1 MAINTLQ
8 YSQQFQTVLDAQML
22 ASATS
27 AFMEAN
33 AGQVKY
39 DGGDTVH
46 IPEISMQGLAKYDRD
61 EGFNQGSVTLKF
73 NPYKMTQDR
82 GRTFQLDSMDVN
94 ETNFVATAGTVM
106 GEFQRTQVIP
116 EIDSYRYSKIAAL
129 ATAENKVKTGFTP
142 AVATIL
148 EKLEAEITDIQDV
161 VGEDEGLIIVMST
174 KLRTILNNA
183 DKFNRYLN
191 VAEFKNGSVNT
202 TVKSF
207 NDIPILGVPSARMK
221 TAYVF
226 NDGKTAN
233 QQAGGFK
240 ADTAAKDINWIIMPQ
255 RAPIAVSKTDKVRVF
270 TPDINQ
276 KADAWKIDYRKY
288 HDLWIPKNRFA
299 AIRVNTGA

>member
-1 MAINTLQ
+1 MPINTLQ

-22 ASATS
+22 AGATS

-129 ATAENKVKTGFTP
+129 ATAENKVTTGFTP

-148 EKLEAEITDIQDV
+148 EKLEAEITEIQDV

-174 KLRTILNNA
+174 KLRTILNNS

-240 ADTAAKDINWIIMPQ
+240 ADTGAKDINWIIMPQ

-270 TPDINQ
+270 TPELNQ

>member
-22 ASATS
+22 AGATS

-116 EIDSYRYSKIAAL
+116 EIDSYRYSKISAL
-129 ATAENKVKTGFTP
+129 ATAENKVTTGFTP

-148 EKLEAEITDIQDV
+148 EKLEAEITEIQDV
-161 VGEDEGLIIVMST
+161 VGEEEGLIIVMST

-240 ADTAAKDINWIIMPQ
+240 ADTGAKDINWIIMPQ
-255 RAPIAVSKTDKVRVF
+255 RAPIAVSKTDKVRIF
-270 TPDINQ
+270 TPELNQ

>member
-116 EIDSYRYSKIAAL
+116 EIDAYRYSKIAAL
-129 ATAENKVKTGFTP
+129 ATAENKVTTGFTP

-148 EKLEAEITDIQDV
+148 EKLEAEITEIQDV
-161 VGEDEGLIIVMST
+161 VGEDEGLIVVMST

-191 VAEFKNGSVNT
+191 VAEFKNGSINT

-240 ADTAAKDINWIIMPQ
+240 ADTGAKDINWIIMPQ

>member
-1 MAINTLQ
+1 MPINTLQ

-22 ASATS
+22 AGATT

-39 DGGDTVH
+39 DGGDTVY

-82 GRTFQLDSMDVN
+82 GRTFQLDAMDVN

-129 ATAENKVKTGFTP
+129 ATAENKVTTGFTP

-255 RAPIAVSKTDKVRVF
+255 SAPIAVSKTDKVRVF
-270 TPDINQ
+270 TPELNQ

>member
-116 EIDSYRYSKIAAL
+116 EIDAYRYSKIAAL
-129 ATAENKVKTGFTP
+129 ATAENKVTTGFTP

-148 EKLEAEITDIQDV
+148 EKLEAEITEIQDV
-161 VGEDEGLIIVMST
+161 VGEDEGLIVVMST

-191 VAEFKNGSVNT
+191 VAEFKNGSINT

-207 NDIPILGVPSARMK
+207 NDIPILGVQSARMK

-240 ADTAAKDINWIIMPQ
+240 ADTGAKDINWIIMPQ

-270 TPDINQ
+270 TPDVNQ

>member
-1 MAINTLQ
+1 MPINTLQ

-22 ASATS
+22 AGATT

-129 ATAENKVKTGFTP
+129 ATAANKVTAGFTP
-142 AVATIL
+142 TATTIL
-148 EKLEAEITDIQDV
+148 EKLEEEITNIIDV
-161 VGEDEGLIIVMST
+161 VGENEPLIVVMST
-174 KLRTILNNA
+174 KLRTMLNNS
-183 DKFNRYLN
+183 DKFNKFLD
-191 VAEFKNGSVNT
+191 VTTFKNGAVDTN
-202 TVKSF
+202 VKSF
-207 NDIPILGVPSARMK
+207 NGVPIITAPSACLK
-221 TAYVF
+221 TQYVF

-255 RAPIAVSKTDKVRVF
+255 SAPIAVSKTDKVRVF
-270 TPDINQ
+270 TPDVNQ

>member
-22 ASATS
+22 AGATS

-129 ATAENKVKTGFTP
+129 ATAENKVTTGFTP

-148 EKLEAEITDIQDV
+148 EKLEAEITEIQDV

-202 TVKSF
+202 TLKSF

-255 RAPIAVSKTDKVRVF
+255 SAPIAVSKTDKVRVF
-270 TPDINQ
+270 TPELNQ

>member
-22 ASATS
+22 AGATS

-129 ATAENKVKTGFTP
+129 ATTENKVTTGFTP

-148 EKLEAEITDIQDV
+148 EKLEAEITEIQDV

-174 KLRTILNNA
+174 KLRTILNNS

-202 TVKSF
+202 TLKSF

-255 RAPIAVSKTDKVRVF
+255 SAPIAVSKTDKVRVF
-270 TPDINQ
+270 TPELNQ

>member
-116 EIDSYRYSKIAAL
+116 EIDSYRYSKISAL
-129 ATAENKVKTGFTP
+129 ATAENKVTTGFTP

-148 EKLEAEITDIQDV
+148 EKLEAEITEIQDV
-161 VGEDEGLIIVMST
+161 VGEEEGLIIVMST

-221 TAYVF
+221 TQYVF
-226 NDGKTAN
+226 ADGKTAN

-240 ADTAAKDINWIIMPQ
+240 ADTGAKDINWIIMPQ
-255 RAPIAVSKTDKVRVF
+255 RAPIAVSKTDKVRIF
-270 TPDINQ
+270 TPELNQ

>member
-1 MAINTLQ
+1 MAINALQ

-22 ASATS
+22 AGATS

-129 ATAENKVKTGFTP
+129 ATAENKVTTGFTP

-148 EKLEAEITDIQDV
+148 EKLEAEITEIQDV

-174 KLRTILNNA
+174 KLRTILNNS

-270 TPDINQ
+270 TPELNQ

>member
-22 ASATS
+22 AGATS

-82 GRTFQLDSMDVN
+82 GRTFQLDAMDVN

-129 ATAENKVKTGFTP
+129 ATAENKVTTGFTP

-148 EKLEAEITDIQDV
+148 EKLEAEITEIQDV
-161 VGEDEGLIIVMST
+161 VGEDEGLIVVMST

-221 TAYVF
+221 TQYVF

-240 ADTAAKDINWIIMPQ
+240 ADTTAKDINWIIMPQ
-255 RAPIAVSKTDKVRVF
+255 RAPIAVSKTDKVRIF
-270 TPDINQ
+270 TPELNQ

>member
-129 ATAENKVKTGFTP
+129 ATAENKVTTGFTP

-148 EKLEAEITDIQDV
+148 EKLEAEITEIQDV
-161 VGEDEGLIIVMST
+161 VGEEEGLIIVMST

-183 DKFNRYLN
+183 DKVNRYLN

-240 ADTAAKDINWIIMPQ
+240 ADTGAKDINWIIMPQ

>member
-22 ASATS
+22 AGATS

-116 EIDSYRYSKIAAL
+116 EIDAYRYSKISAL
-129 ATAENKVKTGFTP
+129 ATAENKVTTGFTP

-148 EKLEAEITDIQDV
+148 EKLEAEITEIQDV
-161 VGEDEGLIIVMST
+161 VGEEEGLIIVMST

-240 ADTAAKDINWIIMPQ
+240 ADTGAKDINWIIMPQ
-255 RAPIAVSKTDKVRVF
+255 RAPIAVSKTDKVRIF
-270 TPDINQ
+270 TPELNQ

>member
-39 DGGDTVH
+39 DGGDTVY

-129 ATAENKVKTGFTP
+129 ATEENKVTTGFTP

-148 EKLEAEITDIQDV
+148 EKLEAEITEIQDV
-161 VGEDEGLIIVMST
+161 VGEDEGLIVVMST

-191 VAEFKNGSVNT
+191 VAEFKNGSINT

-240 ADTAAKDINWIIMPQ
+240 ADTGAKDINWIIMPQ

-270 TPDINQ
+270 TPDVNQ

>member
-1 MAINTLQ
+1 MPVNTLQ

-22 ASATS
+22 AGATS
-27 AFMEAN
+27 SFMEAN

-61 EGFNQGSVTLKF
+61 EGFNRGSVTLKF
-73 NPYKMTQDR
+73 TPYKMTQDR
-82 GRTFQLDSMDVN
+82 GRTFSLDSMDVN

-116 EIDSYRYSKIAAL
+116 EIDAYRYSKIAAL
-129 ATAENKVKTGFTP
+129 ATAKNRTTAAFAPT
-142 AVATIL
+142 AANIL
-148 EKLEAEITDIQDV
+148 EKLEADITEIQDV
-161 VGEDEGLIIVMST
+161 IGEDEGLVIVMST

-183 DKFNRYLN
+183 DKFNKYLD
-191 VAEFKNGSVNT
+191 VTQFRAGAIDTK
-202 TVKSF
+202 VKSF
-207 NDIPILGVPSARMK
+207 NEIPILGVPSARMK

-226 NDGKTAN
+226 ADGKTAN

-270 TPDINQ
+270 DPDTNQ
-276 KADAWKIDYRKY
+276 SGDAWKIDYRKY
-288 HDLWIPKNRFA
+288 HDLWIPEQRFA
-299 AIRVNTGA
+299 SIRVNTGA

>member
-116 EIDSYRYSKIAAL
+116 EIDAYRYSKISAL
-129 ATAENKVKTGFTP
+129 ATAENKVTTGFTP

-148 EKLEAEITDIQDV
+148 EKLEAEITEIQDV

-191 VAEFKNGSVNT
+191 VDEFKNGSINT

-221 TAYVF
+221 TQYVF
-226 NDGKTAN
+226 NDGETGD
-233 QQAGGFK
+233 QRAGGFK
-240 ADTAAKDINWIIMPQ
+240 ADTGAKDINWIIMPQ

-270 TPDINQ
+270 SPDINQ

>member
-129 ATAENKVKTGFTP
+129 ATAESKVTTGFTP
-142 AVATIL
+142 AVANIL

-240 ADTAAKDINWIIMPQ
+240 ADTSAKDINWIIMPQ

>member
-1 MAINTLQ
+1 MPINTLQ

-129 ATAENKVKTGFTP
+129 ATAENKVTTGFTP

-148 EKLEAEITDIQDV
+148 EKLEAEITEIQDV
-161 VGEDEGLIIVMST
+161 VGEDEGLIVVMST

-191 VAEFKNGSVNT
+191 VAEFKNGSINT

>member
-116 EIDSYRYSKIAAL
+116 EIDAYRYSKISAL
-129 ATAENKVKTGFTP
+129 ATAENKVTTGFTP

-148 EKLEAEITDIQDV
+148 EKLEAEITEIQDV

-191 VAEFKNGSVNT
+191 VAEFKNGSINT

-221 TAYVF
+221 TQYVF
-226 NDGKTAN
+226 NDGETGD
-233 QQAGGFK
+233 QRAGGFK

-270 TPDINQ
+270 SPDINQ

>member
-22 ASATS
+22 AGATS

-129 ATAENKVKTGFTP
+129 ATAESKVTTGFTP

-148 EKLEAEITDIQDV
+148 EKLEAEITEIQDV

-174 KLRTILNNA
+174 KLRAILNNA

-240 ADTAAKDINWIIMPQ
+240 ADTGAKDINWIIMPQ
-255 RAPIAVSKTDKVRVF
+255 RAPIAVSKNRQSTCIHSGIKPKGGCMENRL
-270 TPDINQ
+270 PQ
-276 KADAWKIDYRKY
+276 
-288 HDLWIPKNRFA
+288 IP
-299 AIRVNTGA
+299 

>member
-116 EIDSYRYSKIAAL
+116 EIDAYRYSKIAAL
-129 ATAENKVKTGFTP
+129 ATAENKVTTGFTP

-240 ADTAAKDINWIIMPQ
+240 ADTGAKDINWIIMPQ

>member
-22 ASATS
+22 AGATS

-129 ATAENKVKTGFTP
+129 ATAENKVTTGFTP

-226 NDGKTAN
+226 NDGKTAS
-233 QQAGGFK
+233 QEAGGFK
-240 ADTAAKDINWIIMPQ
+240 ADTAAKDINWIVMPQ

-270 TPDINQ
+270 APDINQ

>member
-129 ATAENKVKTGFTP
+129 ATAENKVTTGFTP

-148 EKLEAEITDIQDV
+148 EKLEAEITEIQDV
-161 VGEDEGLIIVMST
+161 VGEDEGLIVVMST

-191 VAEFKNGSVNT
+191 VAEFKNGSINT

-240 ADTAAKDINWIIMPQ
+240 ADTGAKDINWIIMPQ

-270 TPDINQ
+270 SPDINQ

>member
-22 ASATS
+22 AGATT

-116 EIDSYRYSKIAAL
+116 EIDAYRYSKISAL
-129 ATAENKVKTGFTP
+129 ATAENKVTTGFTP

-148 EKLEAEITDIQDV
+148 EKLEAEITEIQDV
-161 VGEDEGLIIVMST
+161 VGEEEGLIIVMST

-207 NDIPILGVPSARMK
+207 NDTPILGVPSARMK

-240 ADTAAKDINWIIMPQ
+240 ADTGAKDINWIIMPQ
-255 RAPIAVSKTDKVRVF
+255 RAPIAVSKTDKVRIF
-270 TPDINQ
+270 TPELNQ

>member
-22 ASATS
+22 AGATS

-46 IPEISMQGLAKYDRD
+46 IPEVSMQGLAKYDRD

-116 EIDSYRYSKIAAL
+116 EIDAYRYSKISAL
-129 ATAENKVKTGFTP
+129 ATAENKVTTGFTP

-148 EKLEAEITDIQDV
+148 EKLEAEITEIQDV
-161 VGEDEGLIIVMST
+161 VGEEEGLIIVMST

-255 RAPIAVSKTDKVRVF
+255 RAPIAVSKTDKVRIF
-270 TPDINQ
+270 TPELNQ

>member
-22 ASATS
+22 AGATS

-129 ATAENKVKTGFTP
+129 ATAENKVTTGFTP

-148 EKLEAEITDIQDV
+148 EKLEAEITEIQDV

-174 KLRTILNNA
+174 KLRTILNNS

>member
-1 MAINTLQ
+1 MPINTLQ

-22 ASATS
+22 AGATS

-129 ATAENKVKTGFTP
+129 ATAENKVTTGFTP

-148 EKLEAEITDIQDV
+148 EKLEAEITEIQDV

-240 ADTAAKDINWIIMPQ
+240 ADTGAKDINWIIMPQ
-255 RAPIAVSKTDKVRVF
+255 RAPIAVSNTDKVRVF
-270 TPDINQ
+270 TPELNQ

>member
-129 ATAENKVKTGFTP
+129 ATAENKVTTGFTP

-148 EKLEAEITDIQDV
+148 EKLEAEITEIQDV
-161 VGEDEGLIIVMST
+161 VGEDEGLIVVMST

-191 VAEFKNGSVNT
+191 VAEFKNGSINT

-240 ADTAAKDINWIIMPQ
+240 ADTSAKDINWIIMPQ

>member
-1 MAINTLQ
+1 MPINTLQ

-22 ASATS
+22 AGATS

-39 DGGDTVH
+39 DGGDTVY
-46 IPEISMQGLAKYDRD
+46 IPEINMQGLAKYDRD

-94 ETNFVATAGTVM
+94 ETNFVSTAGTVM

-129 ATAENKVKTGFTP
+129 ATAENKVTTGFTP

-148 EKLEAEITDIQDV
+148 EKLEAEITEIQDV

-233 QQAGGFK
+233 QNSTMN
-240 ADTAAKDINWIIMPQ
+240 TA
-255 RAPIAVSKTDKVRVF
+255 
-270 TPDINQ
+270 TP
-276 KADAWKIDYRKY
+276 
-288 HDLWIPKNRFA
+288 
-299 AIRVNTGA
+299 

>member
-1 MAINTLQ
+1 MPINTLQ

-22 ASATS
+22 AGATS

-129 ATAENKVKTGFTP
+129 ATAENKVTTGFTP

-270 TPDINQ
+270 TPDVNQ

>member
-22 ASATS
+22 AGATS

-129 ATAENKVKTGFTP
+129 ATTENKVTTGFTP

-148 EKLEAEITDIQDV
+148 EKLEAEITEIQDV

-174 KLRTILNNA
+174 KLRTILNNS

-191 VAEFKNGSVNT
+191 VAEFKNGSLNT
-202 TVKSF
+202 TLKSF

-255 RAPIAVSKTDKVRVF
+255 SAPIAVSKTDKVRVF
-270 TPDINQ
+270 TPELNQ

>member
-73 NPYKMTQDR
+73 NHYKMTQDR

-129 ATAENKVKTGFTP
+129 ATAENKVTTGFTP

-148 EKLEAEITDIQDV
+148 EKLEAEITEIQDV

-174 KLRTILNNA
+174 KLRTILNNS

-240 ADTAAKDINWIIMPQ
+240 ADTGAKDINWIIMPQ

-270 TPDINQ
+270 TPELNQ

>member
-22 ASATS
+22 AGATS

-129 ATAENKVKTGFTP
+129 ATAENKVTTGFTP

-148 EKLEAEITDIQDV
+148 EKLEAEITEIQDV
-161 VGEDEGLIIVMST
+161 VGEEEGLIIVMST

-240 ADTAAKDINWIIMPQ
+240 ADTGAKDINWIIMPQ

-270 TPDINQ
+270 TPELNQ

>member
-1 MAINTLQ
+1 MPVNTLQ

-22 ASATS
+22 AGATT

-61 EGFNQGSVTLKF
+61 NGFNQGSVTLKF

-82 GRTFQLDSMDVN
+82 GRTFQLDAMDVN

-129 ATAENKVKTGFTP
+129 ATAENKVTSGFTP
-142 AVATIL
+142 TATTIL
-148 EKLEAEITDIQDV
+148 EKLEEEITNIIDV
-161 VGEDEGLIIVMST
+161 VGENEPLIVVMST
-174 KLRTILNNA
+174 KLRTMLNNS
-183 DKFNRYLN
+183 DKFNKFLD
-191 VAEFKNGSVNT
+191 VTTFKNGAVDTN
-202 TVKSF
+202 VKSF
-207 NDIPILGVPSARMK
+207 NGVPILVAPSARLK
-221 TAYVF
+221 TQYVF
-226 NDGKTAN
+226 NDGTTAN

-240 ADTAAKDINWIIMPQ
+240 ADTGAKDINWIIMPQ
-255 RAPIAVSKTDKVRVF
+255 NAPIAVSKTDKVRVF
-270 TPDINQ
+270 TPEINQ

>member
-39 DGGDTVH
+39 DGGDTVY

-129 ATAENKVKTGFTP
+129 ATAENKVTTGFTP

-240 ADTAAKDINWIIMPQ
+240 ADTGAKDINWIIMPQ

>member
-22 ASATS
+22 AGATS

-82 GRTFQLDSMDVN
+82 GRTFQLDAMDVN

-129 ATAENKVKTGFTP
+129 ATAENKVTTGFTP

-148 EKLEAEITDIQDV
+148 EKLEAEITEIQDV
-161 VGEDEGLIIVMST
+161 VGEDEGLIVVMST

-221 TAYVF
+221 TQYVF

-240 ADTAAKDINWIIMPQ
+240 ADTTAKDINWIIMPQ

-270 TPDINQ
+270 TPELNQ

>member
-129 ATAENKVKTGFTP
+129 ATAENKVTTGFTP

-148 EKLEAEITDIQDV
+148 EKLEAEITEIQDV

-270 TPDINQ
+270 DPDINQ

>member
-129 ATAENKVKTGFTP
+129 ATAENKVTTGFTP

-148 EKLEAEITDIQDV
+148 EKLEAEITEIQDV
-161 VGEDEGLIIVMST
+161 VGEDEGLIVVMST

-191 VAEFKNGSVNT
+191 VAEFKNGSINT

-221 TAYVF
+221 SAYVF

-240 ADTAAKDINWIIMPQ
+240 ADTGAKDINWIIMPQ